1 MYMENLMITI
11 NSEHN
16 STLKKKK
23 KFKICIQHGA
33 VLDHDSVRGTKMCL
47 WAAR

>member
-16 STLKKKK
+16 STFKKNY
-23 KFKICIQHGA
+23 FKICIQHGA